1 MRIDKLRI
9 KNFRCFEH
17 LELPLNKNLNI
28 LVGINGAGKSTVLD
42 ALAVALGGYLSGFD
56 DIKGNNIQT
65 EDAHF
70 KRGAVLNGRDNFLWK
85 YMQREKCRAALQKK

>member
-1 MRIDKLRI
+1 MGK
-9 KNFRCFEH
+9 
-17 LELPLNKNLNI
+17 LPLNKNLNI

-70 KRGAVLNGRDNFLWK
+70 KMFPAGSRIERQGQFPVEVYAEGEVQGGFA
-85 YMQREKCRAALQKK
+85 EKVEWLF